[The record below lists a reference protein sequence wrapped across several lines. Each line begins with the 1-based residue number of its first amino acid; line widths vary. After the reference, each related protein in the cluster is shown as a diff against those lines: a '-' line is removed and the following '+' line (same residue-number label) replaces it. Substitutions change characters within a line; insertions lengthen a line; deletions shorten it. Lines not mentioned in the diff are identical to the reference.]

1 MPKRRPPTDEPTW
14 TPNQVVANNLTR
26 LRHRRN
32 LTQAELARQLSAWA
46 GKEWTEAMV
55 AHAERSVTGNRVRE
69 FTADDLITFA
79 RALDVPVLYFLTPP
93 PSGVFV
99 QVPNS
104 RITTMDML
112 GAVLGRPDNLAEWEA
127 LLDEWHF
134 YDDEELPFPLSD
146 KRRQQIRARAGE
158 IALIRAHH
166 IIRRH
171 FHGDLMQLRATLN
184 SLADLVFDVERHE
197 VLADLDED
205 EQMRRIRDHARRH
218 RKGQPTRPGQRRTL
232 PGQPRRSRRR
242 RAERSRRR
250 RRNRMSRNSTAAPRK
265 DLATGTWWFVVDIG
279 EGPNGQRRQTKR
291 RGFRTRKAAQ
301 EELDHIRGA
310 LRSSTYMTPKRQTV
324 REFLEGTGCRQCAAH
339 SRRRRG
345 SPMSA
350 TSGST
355 WRQALAVCNFSR
367 LAVLY

>member
-1 MPKRRPPTDEPTW
+1 MPKRRPPDEPTW

-26 LRHRRN
+26 LRHRRG
-32 LTQAELARQLSAWA
+32 LTQAEVARQLSAWA

-79 RALDVPVLYFLTPP
+79 RAFDVPVLYFLTPP

-171 FHGDLMQLRATLN
+171 FHGDLMQLRATLT

-205 EQMRRIRDHARRH
+205 EQMRRIEAMRSDIE
-218 RKGQPTRPGQRRTL
+218 KG
-232 PGQPRRSRRR
+232 
-242 RAERSRRR
+242 
-250 RRNRMSRNSTAAPRK
+250 NR
-265 DLATGTWWFVVDIG
+265 LA
-279 EGPNGQRRQTKR
+279 Q
-291 RGFRTRKAAQ
+291 AS
-301 EELDHIRGA
+301 EELFQVSLAEAEEDEQQRAGEEGA
-310 LRSSTYMTPKRQTV
+310 I
-324 REFLEGTGCRQCAAH
+324 E
-339 SRRRRG
+339 
-345 SPMSA
+345 
-350 TSGST
+350 
-355 WRQALAVCNFSR
+355 
-367 LAVLY
+367 